1 VATIKEVGTVVA
13 YEFKEGTWKPFR
25 TRDGV
30 MTDREIAQTI
40 HITEKGKESFRLI
53 VLRWRENQGEL
64 FRNNYRYHCLATN
77 MLEQSNAEMVWTYNE
92 RASISNMVG

>member
-1 VATIKEVGTVVA
+1 
-13 YEFKEGTWKPFR
+13 
-25 TRDGV
+25 

-40 HITEKGKESFRLI
+40 HITEKGKASFRLI

-77 MLEQSNAEMVWTYNE
+77 MLEQSKAEMVWIYNE
-92 RASISNMVG
+92 RASISNMAG